1 MGNNIYTALDI
12 GSSKISCAIFEIISK
27 GEDIKLLGTSIKS
40 SAGIRSGVVD
50 NITEA
55 TATISHAIYEA
66 EKQAGTSSKK
76 VIVNVS
82 HPFISSRL
90 AITDSQFGG
99 RQILPKTL
107 KDIADKVLYSAHQ
120 SKHSVLH
127 FAPAYYDVDTIK
139 NVAEPEY
146 MFASNLRSYHS
157 IISVPVKT
165 LDPLKRCLRD
175 LHLIP
180 IQFVASS
187 YASSFSL
194 ALEGVQNFISIDIGD
209 GTSDVAVFG
218 NSSAILWAGTVP
230 IGGEAIT
237 RDIMECF
244 SISYEE
250 AEKMKILYGNLSQ
263 NQTEKSSPTIDVS
276 LLNNIISARL
286 EEILEIIFSRI
297 PEEYHMQT
305 IFLTGGVAKTLG
317 IVEFISRKFDVR
329 ANLIIA
335 PNLDDKLRDD
345 PALSTTNGLITH
357 YLKESTR
364 KQSFSAK
371 QVLEWLWENF

>member
-1 MGNNIYTALDI
+1 
-12 GSSKISCAIFEIISK
+12 
-27 GEDIKLLGTSIKS
+27 
-40 SAGIRSGVVD
+40 VD

-55 TATISHAIYEA
+55 TAAISHAIYEA
-66 EKQAGTSSKK
+66 EKQARASSKK

-82 HPFISSRL
+82 HPFINSRL

-99 RQILPKTL
+99 RQILPKAL
-107 KDIADKVLYSAHQ
+107 KDIADKVFYSATQ

-139 NVAEPEY
+139 NVVEPEY

-157 IISVPVKT
+157 IVSVPERT
-165 LDPLKRCLRD
+165 LDPLKKCLRD

-187 YASSFSL
+187 YASSFSM
-194 ALEGVQNFISIDIGD
+194 ASEGVQNFISIDIGD

-218 NSSAILWAGTVP
+218 NSNAILWAGTVP
-230 IGGEAIT
+230 LGGEAIT

-263 NQTEKSSPTIDVS
+263 SQADNHSSAIDVS

-286 EEILEIIFSRI
+286 EETLEIIFSRI
-297 PEEYHMQT
+297 PEEHHMQT
-305 IFLTGGVAKTLG
+305 VFLTGGVAKTLG
-317 IVEFISRKFDVR
+317 ITEFIAKKFDVK
-329 ANLIIA
+329 ASLAITSS
-335 PNLDDKLRDD
+335 LSDKLRDD

-357 YLKESTR
+357 YLKESTK

-371 QVLEWLWENF
+371 KVLEWLWENF